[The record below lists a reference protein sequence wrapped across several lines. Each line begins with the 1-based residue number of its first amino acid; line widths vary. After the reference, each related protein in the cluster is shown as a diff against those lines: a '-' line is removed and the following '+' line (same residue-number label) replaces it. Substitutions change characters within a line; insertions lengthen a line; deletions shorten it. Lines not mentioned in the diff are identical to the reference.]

1 MSEELCPSSAD
12 NPVPLPF
19 FVRTANQVIVFP
31 PTTNFCC
38 FCKPLESLIE
48 LEGAGTELPEAASAQ
63 RERSGEEQP

>member
-19 FVRTANQVIVFP
+19 FVRTANQVFP

-48 LEGAGTELPEAASAQ
+48 LEGAGRELPEAAFAK
-63 RERSGEEQP
+63 RERSGEEHP